1 MAKTVGFQV
10 DDAFLEEFDR
20 VTRQFGY
27 DRAEA
32 IREAMRE
39 FLHKLKLEQLQLE
52 AATKRLTLEGAQRL
66 PLDTRT
72 WPT

>member
-39 FLHKLKLEQLQLE
+39 FLHKLKIQQYQLE
-52 AATKRLTLEGAQRL
+52 VASKRLTLEAAEGAKRL
-66 PLDTRT
+66 RLEQT
-72 WPT
+72 